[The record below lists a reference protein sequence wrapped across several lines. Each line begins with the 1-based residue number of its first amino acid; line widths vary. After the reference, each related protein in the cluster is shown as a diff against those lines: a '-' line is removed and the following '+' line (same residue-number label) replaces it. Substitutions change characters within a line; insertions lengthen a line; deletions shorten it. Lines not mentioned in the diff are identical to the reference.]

1 MNRKQF
7 LKSIVLSLLLLT
19 IAGTYRVRELQVTN
33 YSTVTTAP
41 GCSGAKITNTFIG
54 YVERTN
60 YLIETGIPWSL
71 HDSARRGPSLESNTP
86 FSVSV
91 VAE

>member
-7 LKSIVLSLLLLT
+7 LKSISLSLLLLT
-19 IAGTYRVRELQVTN
+19 LAGTYRVRELQVTN

-41 GCSGAKITNTFIG
+41 GCSGAKMTNTFTG

-60 YLIETGIPWSL
+60 YLIETEIP
-71 HDSARRGPSLESNTP
+71 
-86 FSVSV
+86 
-91 VAE
+91 